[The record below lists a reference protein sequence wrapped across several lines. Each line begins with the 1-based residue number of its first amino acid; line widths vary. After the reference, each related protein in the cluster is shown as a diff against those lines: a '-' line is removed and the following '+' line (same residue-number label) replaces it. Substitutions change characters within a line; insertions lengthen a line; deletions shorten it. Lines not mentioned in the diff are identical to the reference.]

1 MRQFEEYLQP
11 ILGRIVRLQLELQ
24 VIPLL
29 GRLIELPNCTSL
41 VVVTDGT
48 SVNAAAVWLTRL
60 TLPALRTVDF
70 TGVFAP
76 EIALDNVLEF
86 LSALL
91 PRQSAQGED
100 FFENSTTVEAGRQ
113 FMIRKL

>member
-1 MRQFEEYLQP
+1 MRQFEEYLKP
-11 ILGRIVRLQLELQ
+11 ILGRIVRLELELQ

-41 VVVTDGT
+41 VVVPDGT

-60 TLPALRTVDF
+60 ALPALQTVDF

-76 EIALDNVLEF
+76 KIALENVLEF

-91 PRQSAQGED
+91 PRQSAEGED
-100 FFENSTTVEAGRQ
+100 FFENSTTVEGGRQ